1 MDEEKIRKEAI
12 EFAKKMSFSE
22 FFLHASESEKESVF
36 REAAQKANEDQLR
49 VFERSSKN
57 LKAKTS

>member
-22 FFLHASESEKESVF
+22 AILNATEKE
-36 REAAQKANEDQLR
+36 REQMFLRAAQKANEDQRR
-49 VFERSSKN
+49 VFERSSIN
-57 LKAKTS
+57 LKTKTS